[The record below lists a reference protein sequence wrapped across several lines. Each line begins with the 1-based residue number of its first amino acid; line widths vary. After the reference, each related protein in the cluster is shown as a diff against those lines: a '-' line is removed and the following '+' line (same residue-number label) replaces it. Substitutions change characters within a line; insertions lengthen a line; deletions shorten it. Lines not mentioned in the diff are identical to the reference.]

1 MLKTPC
7 AALFEWRQAEVKHRR
22 PARPTARRSGRRN
35 NPVREDSTEGKKTT
49 GVKRH
54 ACVDTLGLIWGL
66 EITHARISDTKG
78 AMLAVAKAQDAA
90 PTLELL
96 WADSA
101 YRGFVEFALLLF
113 RMVVS
118 IVSRPN
124 GTVGFV
130 LLPKRWVVERTFGW
144 LTRWRRLNRNYEH
157 TIASSEAV
165 VQIAMIGIMTRRLAK
180 IRRRSRRQKLR

>member
-1 MLKTPC
+1 
-7 AALFEWRQAEVKHRR
+7 
-22 PARPTARRSGRRN
+22 
-35 NPVREDSTEGKKTT
+35 
-49 GVKRH
+49 
-54 ACVDTLGLIWGL
+54 LIWGL

-118 IVSRPN
+118 IVSRPD